1 MVNKEIMKKEF
12 EKLISFDSESFHE
25 REIYNYL
32 KNKLIELG
40 LDVKTDDVS
49 SKFDSHDGGNN
60 IYGFLKGN
68 VEGESILLSS
78 HMDTVKPGIGKK
90 VVYHDDGKVT
100 SDGNSVLGSDD
111 VTGIVEILEALYQIK
126 ENNLKHP
133 DIEVAFFVAE
143 EPFCVGSKY
152 FDYSLI
158 KSKYAYVFDLSGEI
172 GTIAISAPT
181 ILSFDI
187 NVIGKSAHAGFEP
200 EKGISAIAI
209 AAKAISNLK
218 LGRINEYT
226 TLNIGLI
233 SGGTVRNAIPD
244 NVVLKGEIRS
254 SIHEKALETLDYVIT
269 IFDYVSK
276 EYGGSITYNS
286 EENIHAYKISS
297 DSILIKNYQN
307 ALDKLG
313 YGKCNIID
321 TFGGSDN
328 NNLNKN
334 GIEGVVLSS
343 AMNNVHTKEEYYY
356 LEDFYKA
363 AEIAIKLVTLDI

>member
-1 MVNKEIMKKEF
+1 MVNKERMKKEF

-40 LDVKTDDVS
+40 LDVKTDNVS
-49 SKFDSHDGGNN
+49 SKFDSNDGGNN

-133 DIEVAFFVAE
+133 DIEVVFFVAE
-143 EPFCVGSKY
+143 EPFCVGSRY

-209 AAKAISNLK
+209 AAKGISNLK

-244 NVVLKGEIRS
+244 NVILKGEIRS

-276 EYGGSITYNS
+276 EYGGLIKYNS
-286 EENIHAYKISS
+286 EENIHAYKVSS
-297 DSILIKNYQN
+297 DSILIKNYQK

-343 AMNNVHTKEEYYY
+343 AMNNVHTKEEYFY
-356 LEDFYKA
+356 LEEFYKA